1 LQPSFRINNQFAGVA
16 CAPGLAAKLGKA
28 LRAAGLPE

>member
-1 LQPSFRINNQFAGVA
+1 MFYLPRD
-16 CAPGLAAKLGKA
+16 AKKNATFTDA